1 MKHFCSAISQQVLVS
16 CRLGVLQN
24 AEGGVLEAS
33 VPSLSVGV
41 AILSLVKWLSD
52 TRRWVDQEGPQVL
65 CEEVEVVVGR
75 VRHNRENNLT
85 AVKEGVQALL
95 RGLGAPVRYLQFLC
109 TLI

>member
-1 MKHFCSAISQQVLVS
+1 M
-16 CRLGVLQN
+16 
-24 AEGGVLEAS
+24 EAS

-75 VRHNRENNLT
+75 VRHNRENNLS

-95 RGLGAPVRYLQFLC
+95 RGLGAPVRYCQYPCSRLSIFIADLSSVWESKGHELLC
-109 TLI
+109 I